1 MFLQPLHHS
10 LHSDPGFTPAPGA
23 PILCT
28 EFGGI
33 NVAPAE
39 NAVKGEKD
47 WGYTTASDPDDL
59 LKRIEALV
67 MGIVD
72 GGLCCGFVYTQL

>member
-1 MFLQPLHHS
+1 MFLKPLHH
-10 LHSDPGFTPAPGA
+10 LLYSDPGSTPTPGA
-23 PILCT
+23 PVLCT

-33 NVAPAE
+33 SVAPAE
-39 NAVKGEKD
+39 NTVKGEKD
-47 WGYTTASDPDDL
+47 WGYTAASDPDDL